1 MDFTEIQRD
10 DFRRLLAELA
20 TARMPFGRFGIKEQP
35 PSGVP
40 LIDLPLEYLV
50 WFKQRGF
57 PKGRLGEL
65 MAEVCA
71 IKEAGMDMVF
81 DPIRQANGGR
91 FRIKP
96 QRKRSV
102 DFGESE

>member
-1 MDFTEIQRD
+1 MDFTEIERD
-10 DFRRLLAELA
+10 DFRRLLSELA

-81 DPIRQANGGR
+81 DPIRQTNGGR
-91 FRIKP
+91 YRIKP

-102 DFGESE
+102 DFGSD

>member
-1 MDFTEIQRD
+1 MDFTEIERD
-10 DFRRLLAELA
+10 DFRRLLAELS
-20 TARMPFGRFGIKEQP
+20 TARMPFGRYGIQSQP

-40 LIDLPLEYLV
+40 LIDLPIEYLV

-71 IKEAGMDMVF
+71 IKEAGMDQIF

-91 FRIKP
+91 HRIKP
-96 QRKRSV
+96 QRKRV
-102 DFGESE
+102 RDFGDD

>member
-10 DFRRLLAELA
+10 DFLRLLAELA

-71 IKEAGMDMVF
+71 VKEAGMDIVF
-81 DPIRQANGGR
+81 DPLRQANGGR
-91 FRIKP
+91 YRIKP
-96 QRKRSV
+96 SRKRSM
-102 DFGESE
+102 DFGDE

>member
-1 MDFTEIQRD
+1 MEFTAIERD

-40 LIDLPLEYLV
+40 LIDLPIEYLV

-57 PKGRLGEL
+57 PNGRLGEL

-71 IKEAGMDMVF
+71 IKEAGMDLVF
-81 DPIRQANGGR
+81 DPLREANGGR

-96 QRKRSV
+96 PRKRV
-102 DFGESE
+102 ADFENG

>member
-1 MDFTEIQRD
+1 MDFTDIERD
-10 DFRRLLAELA
+10 DFRRLLIELA
-20 TARMPFGRFGIKEQP
+20 KARMPFGRFGIQQQP

-81 DPIRQANGGR
+81 DPLRQANGGR
-91 FRIKP
+91 YRIKP
-96 QRKRSV
+96 SRKRVV
-102 DFGESE
+102 DFGDE

>member
-1 MDFTEIQRD
+1 MDFTDIERD
-10 DFRRLLAELA
+10 DFRRLLIELA
-20 TARMPFGRFGIKEQP
+20 KARMPFGRFGIQQQP

-71 IKEAGMDMVF
+71 IKEAGMDQVF

-96 QRKRSV
+96 TRKRV
-102 DFGESE
+102 IDFGDG

>member
-1 MDFTEIQRD
+1 MDFTDIERD
-10 DFRRLLAELA
+10 DFRRLLIELA
-20 TARMPFGRFGIKEQP
+20 TARMPFGRFGIQQQP

-57 PKGRLGEL
+57 PHGRLGEL
-65 MAEVCA
+65 MSEVCA

-81 DPIRQANGGR
+81 DPLRQAIGGR
-91 FRIKP
+91 HRLKP
-96 QRKRSV
+96 TRKRAV
-102 DFGESE
+102 DFGDE